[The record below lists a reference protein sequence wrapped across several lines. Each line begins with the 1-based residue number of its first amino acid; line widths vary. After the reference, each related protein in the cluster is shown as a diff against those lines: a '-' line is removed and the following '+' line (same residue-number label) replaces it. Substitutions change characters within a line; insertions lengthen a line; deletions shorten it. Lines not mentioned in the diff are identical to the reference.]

1 VLLAAAVCT
10 KSGKALVSRQFVEMT
25 KSRIEGLLAAF
36 PKLMTGG
43 RQHTFVETESVRYVY
58 QPLDRLY
65 MVLITTRAS
74 NILEDLETL
83 RLFSRV
89 VPEYCRNMEE
99 SEISDNAFHL
109 IFAFDEIVALGYR
122 ESVNLAQIRTFVEMD
137 SHEEKVYRAV
147 RETQEREARTKMKE
161 KAKELQRKRYEEQ
174 KRGIKSPGFS
184 GGSGG
189 GNSGGFGSSGG
200 FGGGSGGF
208 SSSEPTPITPT
219 PQESRPSIVKSSG
232 PNRAMKLGSK
242 AKDVDSFVDQLKS
255 EGQHVASA
263 SESAKQLAPASS
275 TPQVDMEP
283 VHIVMAEELVVKA
296 GRDGGLQTMEIQG
309 ILKLRITD
317 SAFGMIKVQVDNQ
330 ETKPIQMQT
339 HPNVDRDL
347 WRSCGQIGMKMSNKP
362 FPTNTD
368 VGVLKWR
375 FQTADESFTPLSINC
390 WPQDNGAG
398 GCDVNIEYN
407 LENKEMQLHEVTI
420 TIPLA
425 SGAPP
430 PTINECEGEHEYD
443 RAHCALVWR
452 IPIIDSTNPS
462 ASMDFTARGQPDN
475 FFPVK
480 VNFTSPKPY
489 CNMKVLAVTSTSDGA
504 PVNFSDET
512 YLRSS
517 NYEIN

>member
-1 VLLAAAVCT
+1 MVLLAAAVCT
-10 KSGKALVSRQFVEMT
+10 RSGKALVSRQFVEMT

-65 MVLITTRAS
+65 MLLITTRAS

-89 VPEYCRNMEE
+89 IPEYCRSMEE
-99 SEISDNAFHL
+99 SEVLDKAFDL

-161 KAKELQRKRYEEQ
+161 KAKELQRKRVEEM
-174 KRGIKSPGFS
+174 KRGSKTQGYS
-184 GGSGG
+184 G
-189 GNSGGFGSSGG
+189 GSSGG
-200 FGGGSGGF
+200 FGVSGGF
-208 SSSEPTPITPT
+208 GGNSGSNFTPPTETITACTQETRPPT
-219 PQESRPSIVKSSG
+219 IKPAG

-255 EGQHVASA
+255 EGERVVS
-263 SESAKQLAPASS
+263 STESVSKMAPII
-275 TPQVDMEP
+275 TPQVDVEA
-283 VHIVMAEELVVKA
+283 VHIVMAEDVVVRA
-296 GRDGGLQTMEIQG
+296 GRDGGLQNMEVQG
-309 ILKLRITD
+309 ILKLRISD
-317 SAFGMIKVQVDNQ
+317 PDHGFIKVQVDNTDSRPVQ
-330 ETKPIQMQT
+330 VQT

-347 WRSCGQIGMKMSNKP
+347 WRSCGQIGMKISNKP
-362 FPTNTD
+362 FPHNTD

-375 FQTADESFTPLSINC
+375 IQTSDDSHVPLSINC
-390 WPQDNGAG
+390 WPQENGAG

-407 LENKEMQLHEVTI
+407 LENREMQLNEVTI

-425 SGAPP
+425 PGAPP
-430 PTINECEGEHEYD
+430 PIVNECEGEHEYD
-443 RAHCALVWR
+443 RGHCALVWR
-452 IPIIDSTNPS
+452 IPVIDKTAPT
-462 ASMDFTARGQPDN
+462 ASMDFTARGAPDN
-475 FFPVK
+475 FFPVR
-480 VNFTSPKPY
+480 VNFTSTRLY
-489 CNMKVLAVTSTSDGA
+489 CDLKVLGVVSTSDGA
-504 PVNFSDET
+504 PVAFSQEVLLKT
-512 YLRSS
+512 
-517 NYEIN
+517 NVYEID